1 MTMEDSDG
9 TLSVVSPLLQFLPG
23 ALKIDVGVQDN
34 NDDAAVLCTI
44 CHAREPAFT
53 AKTIFWVDC
62 EGYGALV
69 HSYTVLS
76 KTTVFHANTPV
87 NCALVLS
94 G

>member
-62 EGYGALV
+62 ERCGAWV
-69 HSYTVLS
+69 HSY
-76 KTTVFHANTPV
+76 
-87 NCALVLS
+87 CAFKNNSVS
-94 G
+94 R